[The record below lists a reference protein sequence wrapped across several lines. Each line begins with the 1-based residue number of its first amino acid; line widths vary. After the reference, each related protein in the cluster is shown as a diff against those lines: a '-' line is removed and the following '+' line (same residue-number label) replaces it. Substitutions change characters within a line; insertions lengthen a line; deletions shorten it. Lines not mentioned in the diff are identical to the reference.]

1 MSKKQIKDVI
11 QILEDAAERFKQLHK
26 EAKIALG
33 KSDRD
38 TYSKK
43 LFGKAKL
50 LIQLPLNLPSEV
62 EGIEEETWKEALERI
77 KYFAKKAEEA
87 LQSGE
92 TFALGAL
99 LIHPGQMDIENNDLQ
114 ELVDQ
119 LKNL

>member
-1 MSKKQIKDVI
+1 MSKKQIGDIIK
-11 QILEDAAERFKQLHK
+11 ILEDAAERFKQLHK
-26 EAKIALG
+26 EARIALG

-43 LFGKAKL
+43 LFEKARL

-62 EGIEEETWKEALERI
+62 EGIEEEVWKGTLERI
-77 KYFAKKAEEA
+77 KYFAEKAKEA
-87 LQSGE
+87 LQGGE

-99 LIHPGQMDIENNDLQ
+99 LMHPGEMDIEKNDLQ

>member
-1 MSKKQIKDVI
+1 MSRKQIGDVI
-11 QILEDAAERFKQLHK
+11 QILEEAAKRFKQLHE

-33 KSDRD
+33 KSDKD
-38 TYSKK
+38 AYSKK
-43 LFGKAKL
+43 LFEKARL

-62 EGIEEETWKEALERI
+62 EGIEEEVWKETLELI
-77 KYFAKKAEEA
+77 KYFAEKAKEA

-99 LIHPGQMDIENNDLQ
+99 LMHPGEMDIEKNDL
-114 ELVDQ
+114 EKLIKK